1 MCSLYLGSEPKAH
14 TSRRSLICR
23 HNRIKE
29 KHEYEPPRYNT
40 LTCSCQGHAVSSENL
55 CVLLLLLFSLYLALI
70 LIIRQAQNNHFTQSR
85 SLKAPDRTSYLRM
98 LTQTMGGDAQRIQI
112 DLNSPIQAMHRKQ
125 QMTFTNVILQCGA
138 HRLGTGSLCLAPF
151 VLLAHITLYVH
162 AVSLITSNVT
172 SLLEM
177 CHKVHDRCEKS
188 P

>member
-1 MCSLYLGSEPKAH
+1 MRAHSKEANNRRNNLIQRDRLVFTLFRKQAKAH

-40 LTCSCQGHAVSSENL
+40 FTCWCQGHAVSSENL

-85 SLKAPDRTSYLRM
+85 SLKAPDRTCYLRM
-98 LTQTMGGDAQRIQI
+98 LTQTMGGDARRIQI
-112 DLNSPIQAMHRKQ
+112 DLNSPIQLMHREQ

-138 HRLGTGSLCLAPF
+138 HRLGTGSPLFASLC
-151 VLLAHITLYVH
+151 
-162 AVSLITSNVT
+162 TSHTHHTVCAR
-172 SLLEM
+172 S
-177 CHKVHDRCEKS
+177 
-188 P
+188 